1 MFVGS
6 ECTSSANTEQLA
18 VQSHAPHG
26 SAHSPLFELVFFCE
40 SLIYCPR
47 TNNNKGDNF
56 TWIPSTKGFALSLGQ
71 CKEER
76 VDSSA
81 NLATVATYHPF

>member
-1 MFVGS
+1 MFEGS
-6 ECTSSANTEQLA
+6 ECTSGANTKQLA
-18 VQSHAPHG
+18 VQSYAPHG
-26 SAHSPLFELVFFCE
+26 SAHSPLFELMFFCE
-40 SLIYCPR
+40 SLINCPR